1 MKKIKIL
8 IIDDSRL
15 QRKLIKEVLENSSK
29 FSCQVIEAA
38 DGIEGLSCATAT
50 QPDVILCD
58 INMPQMDGYTFIEM
72 FRKNA
77 HISHVPIVMITS
89 VSTRDALRKAM
100 GSGADDYLTKPFT
113 DDELIEAV
121 TVQLHKTA
129 RQTDQ
134 TKRNLDT
141 LRKSIMTAMPHELR
155 TPLTSILTGSELLIA
170 QSHRINPEKSLQILK
185 GIHRGAKRLE
195 TTITRYLE
203 LIDLRINATVRSSP
217 PFGFNQEWLLEVLQ
231 DPLTQQVL
239 NSTDTGTAQPL
250 QLSRLQ
256 IEIEPVDLPCDPT
269 DLIRIL
275 HELIGNAFR
284 FSYPDTPIKITGA
297 ASPGGYTLNISNQG
311 HPLPEH
317 FSSLGGDF
325 MQFGR
330 QEMEQQGMGLGLS
343 LAMALLA
350 RNHSEMQWW
359 QVDGAPNLLQI
370 LWPATAPLE
379 LNAQAS

>member
-1 MKKIKIL
+1 MKKTKIL

-15 QRKLIKEVLENSSK
+15 QRKLIKEVLENNSK
-29 FSCQVIEAA
+29 FSCQVVEAA
-38 DGIEGLSCATAT
+38 DGMEGLESAT
-50 QPDVILCD
+50 QSKPDVILCD
-58 INMPQMDGYTFIEM
+58 INMPQMDGYTFIEL
-72 FRKNA
+72 FRKNV

-203 LIDLRINATVRSSP
+203 LIDLRINPTQKSGP
-217 PFGFNQEWLLEVLQ
+217 PFGFNQEWLIQVLQ
-231 DPLTQQVL
+231 DPLTQQIL
-239 NSTDTGTAQPL
+239 NSTDISTSQADQLARL
-250 QLSRLQ
+250 QLD
-256 IEIEPVDLPCDPT
+256 IAPVNLPCDPT

-284 FSYPDTPIKITGA
+284 FSHPETPIKITGA
-297 ASPGGYTLNISNQG
+297 ASATGYTLNIANQG
-311 HPLPEH
+311 NPLPEH

-343 LAMALLA
+343 LAVALLA
-350 RNHSEMQWW
+350 RNHGEMQWW

-370 LWPATAPLE
+370 TWPASVSALSSPQGT
-379 LNAQAS
+379 